1 MFNNLKHFSI
11 PTRILT
17 ASVISPL
24 LILIIWA
31 GSQFDI
37 LFFTLPTA
45 LISGI
50 GSWEIN
56 RIIKEYGVEPKFL
69 LTIPISAAIVITGQF
84 YSHLSI
90 YYFSVVGLIALTLL
104 VFMPN
109 IIKISKFHVIS
120 KLLFPIF
127 IPAGFLVFAPIL
139 MQSKLG
145 AEKFVFMFLM
155 VITFDTFALTVGKL
169 IGKRKL
175 IPSISPNKT
184 WEGLLGGIIASFFLA
199 TFLLKY
205 DQFTFVQSITPYY
218 ILVISIV
225 VLGQLGDISISRI
238 KRMSHL
244 KDTSSI
250 LPGHGGILD
259 RLDSILF
266 NLLLMHYFLQ

>member
-37 LFFTLPTA
+37 LFFTLPAA

-109 IIKISKFHVIS
+109 IIKISKFKLNSYFFNYIYFMIKNIAILIS
-120 KLLFPIF
+120 NIF
-127 IPAGFLVFAPIL
+127 F
-139 MQSKLG
+139 SK
-145 AEKFVFMFLM
+145 
-155 VITFDTFALTVGKL
+155 
-169 IGKRKL
+169 
-175 IPSISPNKT
+175 
-184 WEGLLGGIIASFFLA
+184 SFFC
-199 TFLLKY
+199 FF
-205 DQFTFVQSITPYY
+205 DQIF
-218 ILVISIV
+218 
-225 VLGQLGDISISRI
+225 
-238 KRMSHL
+238 
-244 KDTSSI
+244 
-250 LPGHGGILD
+250 
-259 RLDSILF
+259 
-266 NLLLMHYFLQ
+266 